1 MKVADLK
8 LVLLGESAVGK
19 SSLVQRFQSNTFD
32 NNKEST
38 IGAAFITKKLYLKDS
53 KNENIE
59 KLINLQIWDT
69 AGQERYKSL
78 TPMYYRNSN
87 VAIVVFDMNEL
98 SSFKRAKNWILEL
111 KNYIEDTYSNS
122 DTELN
127 SSNNININTSSSSP
141 SSSSPSNSKLMILL
155 IGNKCDLLNDQEN
168 YISPFEIEINDFLNL
183 NKNYHFI
190 KTSAKT
196 KMGVDSI
203 FDYIIKNINENIFTD
218 LNNNNND
225 NNGLL
230 SNNNKSLKKSKKSL
244 IDLRFGNSNI
254 NDNNYSSCQC

>member
-53 KNENIE
+53 KNENVE

-87 VAIVVFDMNEL
+87 VAIVVFDMNEI
-98 SSFKRAKNWILEL
+98 SSFKRAKSWILEL
-111 KNYIEDTYSNS
+111 KNYIEDTYTNS
-122 DTELN
+122 DTDLT
-127 SSNNININTSSSSP
+127 SSNVNTTTTASSTSSS
-141 SSSSPSNSKLMILL
+141 SNSKLMILL
-155 IGNKCDLLNDQEN
+155 IGNKCDSLDDQEN
-168 YISPFEIEINDFLNL
+168 YISPFENEINDFLNL

-203 FDYIIKNINENIFTD
+203 FDYIVKNIDENIFTD
-218 LNNNNND
+218 LDNDNNNN
-225 NNGLL
+225 LL
-230 SNNNKSLKKSKKSL
+230 SSNNKSLKKSKKSL
-244 IDLRFGNSNI
+244 IDLRFGGSNI
-254 NDNNYSSCQC
+254 TDSNYSSCQC